1 MGLIAA
7 HFVWGE
13 NKISDK
19 IAGGIAEWWNEP
31 MQDDANA
38 GLAFAKDRLRQAV
51 KAALQRGEL
60 IPARVL
66 KEAGY

>member
-13 NKISDK
+13 NEISDK
-19 IAGGIAEWWNEP
+19 MAGGIAEWWNKP
-31 MQDDANA
+31 MQDTADA
-38 GLAFAKDRLRQAV
+38 GLVFSQDKLRQSI